1 MHRRWRSRRP
11 DRRAARRTGHGGGSN
26 RSRMRYHFPMR
37 IILITGISG
46 SGKTVALNV
55 LEDAGYFC
63 VDNLPPTLLREL
75 VATRIREGA
84 QMLAVATDARSADSL
99 AGLPSDIAWLRSHGH
114 DVRVLFL
121 TAKTETLINRYSE
134 TRRSHPL
141 SHRLRPGQNPA
152 DRLTLTECILQ
163 EREMLSGIESL
174 GHVIDTSGLSANKLR
189 QWIKEFVA
197 SERAPLTILFVSF
210 AFKFGVPLDADL
222 VFDVRMLTNPFY
234 DAELRPLTGCD
245 APVIDFLQALPMA
258 VEMENDIRGFVEKW
272 LPAFRNDNRSY
283 LTIAIGCT
291 GGQHRSVYMVERL
304 ARYFEQSERVVRRH
318 RELG

>member
-1 MHRRWRSRRP
+1 M
-11 DRRAARRTGHGGGSN
+11 G
-26 RSRMRYHFPMR
+26 YHFPMR

-46 SGKTVALNV
+46 SGKTVGLNV

-99 AGLPSDIAWLRSHGH
+99 AGLPSDVQWLKEQGH

-121 TAKTETLINRYSE
+121 TAKTETLVTRFSE

-141 SHRLRPGQNPA
+141 SHRLRPGQNPT
-152 DRLTLTECILQ
+152 DRLTLTECIRQ
-163 EREMLSGIESL
+163 EREMLVAIEGL
-174 GHVIDTSGLSANKLR
+174 GHVIDTSGLSANQLR
-189 QWIKEFVA
+189 SWIKEFIA
-197 SERAPLTILFVSF
+197 TERAPLTILFVSF

-234 DAELRPLTGCD
+234 DVNLRRLTGRD
-245 APVIDFLQALPMA
+245 TPVIEFLDALPMA
-258 VEMENDIRGFVEKW
+258 HELYDDIRNFVEKW
-272 LPAFRNDNRSY
+272 LPAFKNDNRSY

-291 GGQHRSVYMVERL
+291 GGQHRSVYMAERL
-304 ARYFEQSERVVRRH
+304 ARHFQQTERVVRRH

>member
-1 MHRRWRSRRP
+1 
-11 DRRAARRTGHGGGSN
+11 
-26 RSRMRYHFPMR
+26 MR

-84 QMLAVATDARSADSL
+84 EMLAVATDARSADSL
-99 AGLPSDIAWLRSHGH
+99 ASLPSDVQWLREQGH

-121 TAKTETLINRYSE
+121 TAKTETLITRYSE

-152 DRLTLTECILQ
+152 DRLTLTECIQQ
-163 EREMLSGIESL
+163 EREMLDAVKEF

-189 QWIKEFVA
+189 QWIKEFIA
-197 SERAPLTILFVSF
+197 SERAPLTLLFVSF

-222 VFDVRMLTNPFY
+222 VFDVRMIPNPFY
-234 DAELRPLTGCD
+234 DLKLRPLTGRD
-245 APVIDFLQALPMA
+245 APVIEFLEALPMA
-258 VEMENDIRGFVEKW
+258 ADMEGDIRGFVQKW
-272 LPAFRNDNRSY
+272 LPAFKNDNRSY
-283 LTIAIGCT
+283 LTVAIGCT

-304 ARYFEQSERVVRRH
+304 ARHFENTERVVRRH